1 MSHNIK
7 GPYLE
12 YYFEEISSLLIRYY
26 EWHTAEN
33 GKKQPYF
40 ISLPTVT
47 DTKQRILK
55 QEVKG
60 EGVDEDI
67 KKEVTSDGKDQSIK
81 EEIKPNIK
89 EEPGDGEVKIDIKQ
103 DFKTEVKAEN
113 KEEVQKDMKAE
124 SDSHFDEGLFHSHI
138 EVWNGATTS
147 TDPLILAMRYQ

>member
-1 MSHNIK
+1 M
-7 GPYLE
+7 
-12 YYFEEISSLLIRYY
+12 LIRYY

-89 EEPGDGEVKIDIKQ
+89 EEPGDGEVKIDKKQ

-113 KEEVQKDMKAE
+113 KEELQKDMKAE
-124 SDSHFDEGLFHSHI
+124 SDSHFDEGLFHSYI